1 MTVRTRLSLGVLGA
15 FGVFAILSWKLGP
28 WLGLAGGRLWILRI
42 GLLVLGAVAAGLIYW
57 LVKRRTAR
65 QRASAGID
73 DLEALFSQAQERLA
87 SAPGLTER
95 RLTALPLVLIIGPE
109 GSAKTST
116 IAHSGVAPTLLAGHL
131 SRGGEVAPT
140 RDVNIWFANGVV
152 LVEVGGRLLAHPVRW
167 RRLLQLVRPP
177 RLVPVLTGRPQAPRA
192 AAVCFSCE
200 DLVRPEAV
208 EVAETAGRK
217 LRDLL
222 SDAAQALGIRL
233 PVYVLLTKADRLK
246 AFPEFAQ
253 QLSGDEVRMGLGA
266 TLPLPPP
273 AAAAGTVADREARRI
288 KDALDQL
295 YMHVATLRLL
305 YLPRHANA
313 DQRSTAY
320 EFPRE
325 LRKAT
330 TAMLQ
335 LLSEISRPR
344 ELEMSPYVRGFY
356 LTGVRPLVR
365 ADAAAEPAQPVAAPS
380 SFAGATQVFDG
391 RAALQA
397 AEPPQA
403 GAAVTR
409 RMPQWVFVDQVF
421 REVLTGDRTAL
432 GLTQGGLRL
441 RQLRRLTFAC
451 LAVFGVLA
459 AITWTVSFT
468 GNRRL
473 ETRALRAA
481 RDLVGLAPGEPT
493 GEAVTRLDRVR
504 GVLMRLDS
512 NAQRGAPLRQ
522 RWGLYTGNAV
532 RDRLRAVYVT
542 EMRDLMLADI
552 GDSLRGDIRRMSANP
567 EQTSFDTAWAVV
579 TGYLMTTS
587 RAQRLEADRAAFLV
601 SRWPDGRALQE
612 SERATA
618 QAQLAF
624 LAGGLCEGG
633 ACAREHDGEVG
644 RRACD
649 LLASFSGVD
658 RVYRNLVGRAA
669 SGPELGIDDEY
680 VRTPY
685 RVPAEYTK
693 QAWETIH
700 AALER
705 GDVSP
710 AGDAWVYESLE
721 CAGAARPDVAGLT
734 TTLRDRYQTEYVAQW
749 RRFLREAQVQ
759 GFDNVD
765 RARRALGSL
774 SGNRSP
780 LLQLLALTASNTGMD
795 STVLGRVF
803 QPVHQVTPP
812 ETGDRLIGD
821 ANSEY
826 VNQLRTLQTQLEQVG
841 RPGED
846 REGARGQ
853 AQAARDAAA
862 RLATSFS
869 AREEAAEVSQNV
881 RRLIEFGP
889 DRVLR
894 MLGDLPRNRVNAEGR
909 AFCTEFGAL
918 ARLYPFNAQSR
929 QEATVD
935 QLTRLLREPDGRLWQ
950 FNAQSLNNVMIP
962 QGDGWI
968 ADPRADVKPR
978 AAFAQFFSRAARVS
992 RALFRPGSQGPEFQF
1007 ALLRLVPPQGVSRLV
1022 LTVDGRSATYTQAD
1036 QRSSRISWVAA
1047 QARDVAL
1054 QATVGNAPV
1063 ELRRYTGTWALFRL
1077 FGEATWE
1084 GLGSG
1089 NYRLTWNLDYQ
1100 GRQYRIEGQVSV
1112 EAGRE
1117 PLLQPGYFSG
1127 LTCPQPVW

>member
-1 MTVRTRLSLGVLGA
+1 MTARTRLALAVVA
-15 FGVFAILSWKLGP
+15 VYVVFAILAWLLGSWLD
-28 WLGLAGGRLWILRI
+28 LAGWRLWTLRW
-42 GLLVLGAVAAGLIYW
+42 GLWVLGAVAAGLMFW
-57 LVKRRTAR
+57 LLARRLARRRATA
-65 QRASAGID
+65 GLD
-73 DLEALFSQAQERLA
+73 DLEALFAQAQQRLA

-95 RLTALPLVLIIGPE
+95 RLTALPLVLVVGPE

-116 IAHSGVAPTLLAGHL
+116 IAHSGLAPTLLAGHL

-140 RDVNIWFANGVV
+140 RDVNIWFANGVA

-200 DLVRPEAV
+200 DLVRPDAV
-208 EVAETAGRK
+208 EVAEAAGRK

-233 PVYVLLTKADRLK
+233 PVYVLLTKADRIK
-246 AFPEFAQ
+246 AFPEFVQ
-253 QLSGDEVRMGLGA
+253 QMSGDEVRMGLGA
-266 TLPLPPP
+266 TLPLP
-273 AAAAGTVADREARRI
+273 AAGAAAGTVADREARRI

-295 YMHVATLRLL
+295 YTHVATLRLL
-305 YLPRHANA
+305 ALPRQGNL

-335 LLSEISRPR
+335 LLTEISRPR

-356 LTGVRPLVR
+356 LTGVRPLAR
-365 ADAAAEPAQPVAAPS
+365 TDAAEPAAPVTAPS
-380 SFAGATQVFDG
+380 SYAGATLLFDG
-391 RAALQA
+391 RTATPQEAPRPAA
-397 AEPPQA
+397 A
-403 GAAVTR
+403 GVR
-409 RMPQWVFVDQVF
+409 RTPQWVFVDQVF

-451 LAVFGVLA
+451 LAVVGVLA
-459 AITWTVSFT
+459 AITWTVSYSN
-468 GNRRL
+468 NRRV

-481 RDLVGLAPGEPT
+481 RDLVGLAPGEPA
-493 GEAVTRLDRVR
+493 GEAVARLDRVR
-504 GVLMRLDS
+504 GLVARLDS
-512 NAQRGAPLRQ
+512 SAQRGAPLRQ

-532 RDRLRAVYVT
+532 RDRLRTVYVT
-542 EMRDLMLADI
+542 EMRDLMLAGI
-552 GDSLRGDIRRMSANP
+552 GDSLRDEIRRMSANP

-579 TGYLMTTS
+579 TGYLMATS
-587 RAQRLEADRAAFLV
+587 RPQRLDAAHAGFLV
-601 SRWPDGRALQE
+601 SRWPAGRVLQE
-612 SERATA
+612 SERGTA

-633 ACAREHDGEVG
+633 ACAREHDREVG

-649 LLASFSGVD
+649 LLASFSSVD
-658 RVYRNLVGRAA
+658 RVYRTLVARGA
-669 SGPELGIDDEY
+669 SGPALGIDDEY
-680 VRTPY
+680 VKTPY
-685 RVPAEYTK
+685 RVPAEYSK
-693 QAWETIH
+693 PAWEAIH
-700 AALER
+700 DALAR

-710 AGDAWVYESLE
+710 AGDAWVYETLE
-721 CAGAARPDVAGLT
+721 CSGAARPDVAGLT
-734 TTLRDRYQTEYVAQW
+734 TQLRERYQTEYVSQW

-759 GFDNVD
+759 GFENID
-765 RARRALGSL
+765 RARRALGAL

-780 LLQLLALTASNTGMD
+780 LLQALALAATNTGMD
-795 STVLGRVF
+795 STTLARVF

-812 ETGDRLIGD
+812 GSGDLLIGD
-821 ANSEY
+821 ANQEY

-846 REGARGQ
+846 REGARSQ
-853 AQAARDAAA
+853 AQMTRDAAA
-862 RLATSFS
+862 RLAGTFS

-881 RRLIEFGP
+881 RRLIEYGP

-909 AFCTEFGAL
+909 AFCAEFDAL
-918 ARLYPFNAQSR
+918 ARLYPFNPQSR

-935 QLTRLLREPDGRLWQ
+935 QLSRVLREPDGSLWQ
-950 FNAQSLNNVMIP
+950 FNAQSLNSVMIQ
-962 QGDGWI
+962 QGDGWV

-978 AAFAQFFSRAARVS
+978 SAFVQFFSRAARVS
-992 RALFRPGSQGPEFQF
+992 RGLFRQGSQGPEFQF

-1112 EAGRE
+1112 EAGRD